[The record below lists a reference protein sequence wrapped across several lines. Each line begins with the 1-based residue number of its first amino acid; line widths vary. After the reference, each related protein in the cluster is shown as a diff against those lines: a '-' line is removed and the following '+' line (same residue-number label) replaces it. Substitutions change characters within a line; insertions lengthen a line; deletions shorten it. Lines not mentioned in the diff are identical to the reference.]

1 MRIIFFGTP
10 NFAAEILKDLI
21 QKKADIIA
29 VVSQPDRPKGRS
41 KKLTTT
47 PVKEISTTSLPDI
60 PIFQPEKASNPEF
73 IRQIEGLKADLFV
86 IVAYGQIL
94 KQELL
99 DAARV
104 DAINVH
110 ASLLPKYRGAA
121 PIQRALMAG
130 DKKTGITIMEV
141 VREMDAGDMLLQVPV
156 EILEEMNF
164 GQLEN
169 KLCETGKRTLWE
181 SIEAIEK
188 KNVKRLP
195 QDPAKVTY
203 APKLQP
209 EERQISW
216 NRPALEISNRIR
228 ALSPQPGAWT
238 WMEQNTER
246 KRLKILSAK
255 IIHEKRKPGELLL
268 EDGRVIVGCAEDSI
282 ELVQVQPEGNKV
294 LSAAEWVRGCKEKIT
309 IVAIY

>member
-1 MRIIFFGTP
+1 M
-10 NFAAEILKDLI
+10 
-21 QKKADIIA
+21 
-29 VVSQPDRPKGRS
+29 VSQPDRPKGRS
-41 KKLTTT
+41 KKLVPT

-60 PIFQPEKASNPEF
+60 PIFQPEKASNSEF

-121 PIQRALMAG
+121 PIQRTLMAG
-130 DKKTGITIMEV
+130 DKRTGITIMEV
-141 VREMDAGDMLLQVPV
+141 VREMDAGDMLLQVPI
-156 EILEEMNF
+156 EILDEMNF

-169 KLCETGKRTLWE
+169 KLCEAGKTAIWE
-181 SIEAIEK
+181 TIEAFEK
-188 KNVKRLP
+188 KNVKRVP

-203 APKLQP
+203 APKLQS

-216 NRPALEISNRIR
+216 NRPAQEISNPNQGAFSPAWCMDLDR
-228 ALSPQPGAWT
+228 AKRREKKIENS
-238 WMEQNTER
+238 ER
-246 KRLKILSAK
+246 ENNS
-255 IIHEKRKPGELLL
+255 
-268 EDGRVIVGCAEDSI
+268 
-282 ELVQVQPEGNKV
+282 
-294 LSAAEWVRGCKEKIT
+294 
-309 IVAIY
+309 